1 MITLRRKI
9 HMTGLWARLWPRFWR
24 DQRGV
29 SAVEFALI
37 APVLITFYFGFAET
51 TQAMMA
57 KRRASHV
64 ASTIGDLVAQES
76 VITNAEITD
85 LFTIGNT
92 LLSPF
97 PTTSLKI
104 RITSITANAA
114 GEIKVD
120 WSDGYGGL
128 AALSAGAAYSGV
140 PAGLIAA
147 NQSLIVS
154 EVQYSY
160 DSPIKKYVPNT
171 LNWNDRYYLRP
182 RQANTVMRQAT

>member
-9 HMTGLWARLWPRFWR
+9 HMTGLWARLWPKFWR

-64 ASTIGDLVAQES
+64 ASTIGDLVAQDS
-76 VITNAEITD
+76 VMTNAKIAD
-85 LFTIGNT
+85 LFTIGAT
-92 LLSPF
+92 LLAPF
-97 PTTSLKI
+97 PAAPLKM
-104 RITSITANAA
+104 RITSVTANAS
-114 GEIKVD
+114 GDVRVD

-128 AALSAGAAYSGV
+128 AALSNGSAYSGI
-140 PAGLIAA
+140 PAGLITA
-147 NQSLIVS
+147 NQSLIIS
-154 EVQYSY
+154 EVSYSY
-160 DSPIKKYVPNT
+160 DSPIKKYVPDT
-171 LNWNDRYYLRP
+171 LNWNSKYYLRP

>member
-1 MITLRRKI
+1 MTEPGMTGFLRRFRK
-9 HMTGLWARLWPRFWR
+9 

-57 KRRASHV
+57 KRRAAHV

-76 VITNAEITD
+76 SVTNAEMTD
-85 LFTIGNT
+85 LFTIGAT

-97 PTTSLKI
+97 PTTSLKM
-104 RITSITANAA
+104 RITSVTANSST
-114 GEIKVD
+114 GVIKVD
-120 WSDGYGGL
+120 WSDGSGL
-128 AALSAGAAYSGV
+128 TANTVGATYSGI
-140 PAGLIAA
+140 PSGLIT
-147 NQSLIVS
+147 NGQSLIIS
-154 EVQYSY
+154 EVNYSY

-171 LNWNDRYYLRP
+171 LTWNDKYYLRP
-182 RQANTVMRQAT
+182 RQVNTVSRVAS

>member
-1 MITLRRKI
+1 MTLRRRR
-9 HMTGLWARLWPRFWR
+9 HLLSRFWK

-64 ASTIGDLVAQES
+64 ASTIGDLVAQEQS
-76 VITNAEITD
+76 VTNAEMTD
-85 LFTIGNT
+85 LFTIGGT

-104 RITSITANAA
+104 RVTSVTANATT
-114 GEIKVD
+114 GVVHVD

-128 AALSAGAAYSGV
+128 AANTAGATYTGI
-140 PAGLIAA
+140 PTGLIAA
-147 NQSLIVS
+147 GQSLVIS
-154 EVQYSY
+154 EVTYSY

-171 LNWNDRYYLRP
+171 LNWADKYYLRP
-182 RQANTVMRQAT
+182 RSVNTVGRTST